1 MGRTLEF
8 ALSTLII
15 TTISAISA
23 LVIANRVGA
32 MITELFNQ
40 IIEAFPH

>member
-8 ALSTLII
+8 VLSTLII
-15 TTISAISA
+15 TMISVISA
-23 LVIANRVGA
+23 LLVANAVGN

-40 IIEAFPH
+40 IIEIL

>member
-15 TTISAISA
+15 TMISVISVL
-23 LVIANRVGA
+23 LVANAVGS

-40 IIEAFPH
+40 IIEIF